1 MKKMIGYGIVAIFIV
16 SLAGYFYLPDQE
28 KASIFSKTEKA
39 LSFFKKETAIRTNV
53 DATKVR
59 RKFNKK
65 EIPEQPKPVEKINLD
80 VPLLNQMTAPRL
92 YNGCEVT
99 SLAMILDYK
108 GIDVS
113 KGDLA
118 KKVKRVPFRYEN
130 GQYGNPYAGFVGNME
145 VGPGLGVYHGPIF
158 ELAREYAGTRAED
171 LTGKPFDTVIEKLA
185 GGSPVW
191 VIINTLYA
199 PLDEANFQTW
209 DTPEGQVKITF
220 KMHSVALT
228 GFDENY
234 IYFNDPYGTKDRKAD
249 RSKFKEA
256 WEQLGSQAVV
266 IND

>member
-1 MKKMIGYGIVAIFIV
+1 MRKLIGYGIGAAVIV
-16 SLAGYFYLPDQE
+16 LLTGFFVLPDQE
-28 KASIFSKTEKA
+28 KTSFLLKTEKVI
-39 LSFFKKETAIRTNV
+39 SYFKNDYTTRANA
-53 DATKVR
+53 DAAKAER
-59 RKFNKK
+59 NLKKK

-80 VPLLNQMTAPRL
+80 VPLLNQMAAPRL

-99 SLAMILDYK
+99 SLAMVLNYE

-118 KKVKRVPFRYEN
+118 KKVKRVPLRYEN
-130 GQYGNPYAGFVGNME
+130 GQYGNPYSGFVGNME

-158 ELAREYAGTRAED
+158 ELAREYAGSRAED
-171 LTGKPFDTVIEKLA
+171 LTGKPFDAVIEKLA
-185 GGSPVW
+185 AGSPVW

-199 PLDEANFQTW
+199 PLGEANFKTW

-249 RSKFKEA
+249 RNNFIKA
-256 WEQLGSQAVV
+256 WEQMGSQAVV

>member
-1 MKKMIGYGIVAIFIV
+1 MRKLIGYVSWVIVIAMV
-16 SLAGYFYLPDQE
+16 AGFFLLPGE
-28 KASIFSKTEKA
+28 KKASLFLKTEKA
-39 LSFFKKETAIRTNV
+39 LLFLKKENTAVAYTNASTV
-53 DATKVR
+53 QRNIK
-59 RKFNKK
+59 KK
-65 EIPEQPKPVEKINLD
+65 EIPEQPKPVEKIHLD
-80 VPLLNQMTAPRL
+80 VPLLNQMAAPRL

-99 SLAMILDYK
+99 SLAMVLNYE
-108 GIDVS
+108 GINVS

-118 KKVKRVPFRYEN
+118 KKVKRVPLRYEN
-130 GQYGNPYAGFVGNME
+130 GQYGNPYSGFVGNME

-158 ELAREYAGTRAED
+158 ELAREYAGSRAED
-171 LTGKPFDTVIEKLA
+171 LTGKPFDAVIEKLA
-185 GGSPVW
+185 AGSPVW

-199 PLDEANFQTW
+199 PLGESNFTTW

-249 RSKFKEA
+249 RNNFIKA
-256 WEQLGSQAVV
+256 WEQMGSQAVV